1 MNKLILSTAIAAMFS
16 LPACSSQID
25 KIGSDFASLDND
37 KDGYISKAEAD
48 DDDIW
53 DHFSKIDTDKD
64 GNISRV
70 EFDNYVKLHTGEVA
84 DNAEITDSAFES
96 KIKKFDRIENSFA
109 SLDNDSNGYIS
120 VEEADDDE
128 ISKHFGY
135 IDTNK
140 DNVVSEKEFNYY
152 INKYGKKVAEDDALE
167 VMKK

>member
-1 MNKLILSTAIAAMFS
+1 MKKLLLTTAIAAAFS
-16 LPACSSQID
+16 LPACSSHID
-25 KIGSDFASLDND
+25 KITSDFASLDND
-37 KDGYISKAEAD
+37 KDGYISKIEAD

-53 DHFSKIDTDKD
+53 EHFSKIDTDID

-70 EFDNYVKLHTGEVA
+70 EFDNYVKLNTGKVA
-84 DNAEITDSAFES
+84 DNAEITDSAFKSE
-96 KIKKFDRIENSFA
+96 IKKFDRIESSFA

-120 VEEADDDE
+120 VEEADDDD

-140 DNVVSEKEFNYY
+140 DNVISQVEFNAY
-152 INKYGKKVAEDDALE
+152 IKKHGKAVATDDALK